1 MNPYIVPGN
10 AFETPDSDEIRR
22 LVQRGKRLRAEA
34 VAESA
39 QGLVAWLRGLIASG
53 RDKSAET
60 AANLASKPQGSLT

>member
-10 AFETPDSDEIRR
+10 DFETPDSDEIRR
-22 LVQRGKRLRAEA
+22 LVQRGRRLRAEA
-34 VAESA
+34 VTQSA

-60 AANLASKPQGSLT
+60 AASLASKPQSSLT